1 VGDVSRARRPLA
13 VAAALWPWGFDTVA
27 LPMFVVSAR
36 HHFVWVKKQ
45 AEPNAAWWD
54 RGVS

>member
-1 VGDVSRARRPLA
+1 VSRARRPLA

-36 HHFVWVKKQ
+36 HHFVWVKEQ